1 MAAEIEAVVRD
12 ILDGP
17 EDDALS
23 YRQIRYMV
31 EEKLGL
37 AEKALS
43 GRKDEIRVIVDR
55 VNEE

>member
-1 MAAEIEAVVRD
+1 
-12 ILDGP
+12 
-17 EDDALS
+17 
-23 YRQIRYMV
+23 MV

>member
-1 MAAEIEAVVRD
+1 MVEEKAIRYMA
-12 ILDGP
+12 
-17 EDDALS
+17 
-23 YRQIRYMV
+23 RQIRYMV

-37 AEKALS
+37 AEKAHS